1 MRRLKWFLFEKCRN
15 ISRIVIGIIM
25 PVLFISQTGLTAE
38 ITSNDVFATVELT
51 DRTLEILIKARAIE
65 KIEEIKIIEQGLKAM
80 HVYQMLVAVTDM
92 MIELEKK
99 ENIRPMPKIVATP
112 TEYIPEDVKI
122 VADILLNETH
132 RVLYTLKIYDYPQY
146 NDSFSDK
153 TPTDVFEKILSIF
166 AKLNILA
173 GKENISP
180 TETFQQMTRG
190 VSDVKSILSHI
201 DPAQRFRIDGPVSP
215 KGLTPTD
222 VFRKCLQIRK
232 EINLLRE
239 HFKMEIVPVPEVKE
253 EQQFQPRDVF
263 IQTQIIIAELN
274 LLKMRTGTMSSTPL
288 PIPVPEKV
296 PSDVHQQAA
305 MIEYLLKQ
313 VKPLQKMVN
322 DMKKP

>member
-1 MRRLKWFLFEKCRN
+1 MKRLKCFLFKNYRK
-15 ISRIVIGIIM
+15 IFRIVITVIM
-25 PVLFISQTGLTAE
+25 IVLFVSQTGRAAE
-38 ITSNDVFATVELT
+38 ITSNDVFATAELT

-65 KIEEIKIIEQGLKAM
+65 KIEEIKIMEKGLKSM

-112 TEYIPEDVKI
+112 SEYIPEDVKL

-132 RVLYTLKIYDYPQY
+132 RILYTLKIYDYPQY

-153 TPTDVFEKILSIF
+153 TPTDVFGKLISIF
-166 AKLNILA
+166 AKLNILV
-173 GKENISP
+173 GKEKIRP
-180 TETFQQMTRG
+180 TDVFQQMIRIT
-190 VSDVKSILSHI
+190 SDVKSILSHI
-201 DPAQRFRIDGPVSP
+201 DPGQRFRIDSPVSP
-215 KGLTPTD
+215 RVLTPTD

-232 EINLLRE
+232 EINLLRK
-239 HFKMEIVPVPEVKE
+239 HFKMEVIPVPEIDE
-253 EQQFQPRDVF
+253 NQQFNPADVF

-274 LLKMRTGTMSSTPL
+274 LLKMGTGTISSTPL
-288 PIPVPEKV
+288 VIPVSEKI

-313 VKPLQKMVN
+313 VKPLQKIIN
-322 DMKKP
+322 EIGK